1 MNEYSFSIFW
11 HWGVGEA
18 GMAGRVKARKVIDKR
33 AAIIDAA
40 VTLFA
45 HKGFYGTTVPEIAE
59 KAGVATGS
67 IYLYFPT
74 KEALVN
80 AALVERK
87 QGMFDAFTAA
97 ANGGGDLETRFRRV
111 WRALVAY
118 AIAHPADF
126 LFFEMHHHAS
136 YLDPATGAAGDK
148 IMVLAIGF
156 MREVM
161 DAYRVTT
168 PGPDVMVSLIWGALV
183 GLLKSASQE
192 RLKLDPQL
200 VDAAGLTLW
209 HAVTTGAAAT
219 SSSLNPFPRTE
230 RQQP

>member
-1 MNEYSFSIFW
+1 
-11 HWGVGEA
+11 
-18 GMAGRVKARKVIDKR
+18 MAGRVKAKKVIDKR

-80 AALVERK
+80 AAHVERK
-87 QGMFDAFTAA
+87 QLMFESFIAA
-97 ANGGGDLETRFRRV
+97 IHGGGDLETRFRRG

-118 AIAHPADF
+118 AVGHPSDF
-126 LFFEMHHHAS
+126 RFFEMHHHAA
-136 YLDPATGAAGDK
+136 YLDPATSAAGDK
-148 IMVLAIGF
+148 IIAAAVGF
-156 MREVM
+156 MREIM
-161 DAYRVTT
+161 AAYRVTN
-168 PGPDVMVSLIWGALV
+168 PGPEVMVSLVWGALV

-192 RLKLDPQL
+192 LLKLDPQL

-209 HAVTTGAAAT
+209 HAVTTGAAVST
-219 SSSLNPFPRTE
+219 SSLTSLPTTE
-230 RQQP
+230 RQKP